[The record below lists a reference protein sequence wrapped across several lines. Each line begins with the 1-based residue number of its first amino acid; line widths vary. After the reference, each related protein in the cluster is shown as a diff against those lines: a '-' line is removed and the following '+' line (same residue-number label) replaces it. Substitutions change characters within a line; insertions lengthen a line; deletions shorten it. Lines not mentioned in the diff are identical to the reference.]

1 MIDQHTASDAFVRH
15 MQNEQ
20 VRIEDFPVS
29 EIFVKGILP
38 KFHFSTF
45 RKLVG
50 DARPIGWVE
59 LFLMFKTNNYSIFQ
73 HFAGHFWGQGITYIQ
88 KP

>member
-20 VRIEDFPVS
+20 VRIEHFPVNA
-29 EIFVKGILP
+29 IFMNGILP
-38 KFHFSTF
+38 KIHFSIF

-59 LFLMFKTNNYSIFQ
+59 LFQMFKANNYSWFQ
-73 HFAGHFWGQGITYIQ
+73 YFAGRFWGEGINYIQ